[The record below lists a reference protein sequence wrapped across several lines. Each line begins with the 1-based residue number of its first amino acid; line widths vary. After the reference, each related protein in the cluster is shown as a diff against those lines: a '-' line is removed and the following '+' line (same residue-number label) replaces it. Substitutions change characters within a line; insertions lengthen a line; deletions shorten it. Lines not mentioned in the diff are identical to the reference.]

1 MNKKEYPVSGI
12 LAAGLLIAA
21 LLGIMGIFYQNLQE
35 KLFTQAVN
43 NLVVTTQSDKLYF
56 DQIIQNRLYWLETIA
71 EISDVP
77 DAEGQENWQKIL
89 NWQSVDGMRFGVA
102 DARGNLTYAKQ
113 AVMDISD
120 REYFQAAMQRKTT
133 ISGPL
138 TTPEGEDSIVLTVPM
153 IRQGEVQGA
162 VCAEITTT
170 ALGASLNNYANP
182 KAKATLVFTPQGQ
195 LISSYAGMERYATIY
210 EMLETM
216 KLKSDDLVEQMRSE
230 VLAGN
235 SGTLTYY
242 NGGQLRLLY
251 YEPVGIQDWYICS
264 LVVMDA
270 HEKILQEMSASAFGV
285 LAAILLIVIL
295 LAATG
300 VYLILYFQRRVKEAQ
315 KDPLTGVY
323 TRLMAQRQASR
334 ILKENRHT
342 LCACL
347 FIDID
352 DFKTINDH
360 YGHDEGDR
368 VLISVSR
375 VLRES
380 VRSHDIVSRYGGD
393 EFTVWLNNL
402 KQEQEARDI
411 AQRFLTRIDQQTTV
425 HISVGIV
432 MVSPQERDY
441 EAVLKRA
448 DQALYQAKQKGKNQI
463 CLIPAAPEEEN
474 L

>member
-1 MNKKEYPVSGI
+1 
-12 LAAGLLIAA
+12 
-21 LLGIMGIFYQNLQE
+21 
-35 KLFTQAVN
+35 
-43 NLVVTTQSDKLYF
+43 
-56 DQIIQNRLYWLETIA
+56 
-71 EISDVP
+71 
-77 DAEGQENWQKIL
+77 
-89 NWQSVDGMRFGVA
+89 
-102 DARGNLTYAKQ
+102 
-113 AVMDISD
+113 
-120 REYFQAAMQRKTT
+120 
-133 ISGPL
+133 
-138 TTPEGEDSIVLTVPM
+138 M

-347 FIDID
+347 FIDVD

>member
-21 LLGIMGIFYQNLQE
+21 LLGVMGIFYQNLQE

-77 DAEGQENWQKIL
+77 DAEGKENWQKIL

-153 IRQGEVQGA
+153 IRRGEVQGA

-264 LVVMDA
+264 LVVMDGMR
-270 HEKILQEMSASAFGV
+270 KSC
-285 LAAILLIVIL
+285 
-295 LAATG
+295 
-300 VYLILYFQRRVKEAQ
+300 RK
-315 KDPLTGVY
+315 
-323 TRLMAQRQASR
+323 
-334 ILKENRHT
+334 
-342 LCACL
+342 
-347 FIDID
+347 
-352 DFKTINDH
+352 
-360 YGHDEGDR
+360 
-368 VLISVSR
+368 
-375 VLRES
+375 
-380 VRSHDIVSRYGGD
+380 
-393 EFTVWLNNL
+393 
-402 KQEQEARDI
+402 
-411 AQRFLTRIDQQTTV
+411 
-425 HISVGIV
+425 
-432 MVSPQERDY
+432 
-441 EAVLKRA
+441 
-448 DQALYQAKQKGKNQI
+448 
-463 CLIPAAPEEEN
+463 
-474 L
+474 

>member
-21 LLGIMGIFYQNLQE
+21 LLGVMGIFYQSLQE

-153 IRQGEVQGA
+153 IRQGEVQERFALRLQPRLWALHLTITPIPRPRRRWSSPAGA
-162 VCAEITTT
+162 THFLLC
-170 ALGASLNNYANP
+170 
-182 KAKATLVFTPQGQ
+182 
-195 LISSYAGMERYATIY
+195 GMERYATIY

-235 SGTLTYY
+235 SGTLTDYT
-242 NGGQLRLLY
+242 GGQLRLLY

-347 FIDID
+347 FIDVD

-425 HISVGIV
+425 HIRRRIV